1 MARIL
6 LIDDDPQILSSMK
19 NVLQDDG
26 FEVVTAA
33 NGREGLQQYRLQPAE
48 LVITDILMPEMDG
61 LEVIERLTRQY
72 PHVKIMVMSGGNG
85 DRDFLQAA
93 ELLGASRALAKPFG
107 PEALLSAVHEEVN
120 GHACA

>member
-6 LIDDDPQILSSMK
+6 LIDDDPQTLSSVK

-72 PHVKIMVMSGGNG
+72 PHVKIMVMSGGKG

-93 ELLGASRALAKPFG
+93 ELLGASRVLAKPFG

-120 GHACA
+120 VHTCA